1 MNKNFKMS
9 ILLVVFSLLITA
21 CAKAT
26 PDAASTNG
34 GEPTDDT
41 VSISGG
47 GTAAMVNF
55 PDENNHTVSLNIGDT
70 MVVNIPTIPS
80 EGWDWIVQDIDSGI
94 LSQVGES
101 LYKMD
106 AGANEAGGIVTLT
119 FKAISPGTS
128 ILTLIY
134 ATQSADQSSP
144 SMFSSSYGLTVNV
157 K

>member
-1 MNKNFKMS
+1 MKNYS
-9 ILLVVFSLLITA
+9 RIITLLAAGCLIFTA
-21 CAKAT
+21 CGT
-26 PDAASTNG
+26 PTQ
-34 GEPTDDT
+34 EPVDIT
-41 VSISGG
+41 GG

-55 PDENNHTVSLNIGDT
+55 PDDNNHTVSLNIGDT

-80 EGWDWIVQDIDSGI
+80 EGWDWVVQDIDSGI

-101 LYKMD
+101 IYKTEIGGND
-106 AGANEAGGIVTLT
+106 AGGIVTLT

-134 ATQSADQSSP
+134 TNAPDPTSP
-144 SMFSSSYGLTVNV
+144 DSMFSNSYGLTVEV